1 VDANSLIDALL
12 GETLNQLLS
21 LDLEVIPI
29 PPVNLTVGNYS
40 VVIGN
45 GTING
50 LDNIVRLGDVS
61 WDISP
66 LLATLTSPLSIDNV
80 TVDLDIDVSMDQVN
94 WQDGNVHVEIG
105 DLSLAPVLTMETFP
119 PALSLED
126 GMQLNV
132 ANVNVSVTGL
142 GAVAQ
147 NDNVLIDGI
156 ISQSQT
162 VAVLPLLSGVLGR
175 TLSSALGTLGLPL
188 NVLG

>member
-1 VDANSLIDALL
+1 VSELKR
-12 GETLNQLLS
+12 S
-21 LDLEVIPI
+21 
-29 PPVNLTVGNYS
+29 
-40 VVIGN
+40 
-45 GTING
+45 
-50 LDNIVRLGDVS
+50 RLGWNPRVELVGVE
-61 WDISP
+61 WSP
-66 LLATLTSPLSIDNV
+66 Y
-80 TVDLDIDVSMDQVN
+80 Q
-94 WQDGNVHVEIG
+94 IG

-188 NVLG
+188 NLLGYINYILQSPKPFYKILGG

>member
-45 GTING
+45 ATING

-66 LLATLTSPLSIDNV
+66 LLATLTSPLSIENV

-105 DLSLAPVLTMETFP
+105 DLSLVPVLTMETFP

-188 NVLG
+188 NLLG